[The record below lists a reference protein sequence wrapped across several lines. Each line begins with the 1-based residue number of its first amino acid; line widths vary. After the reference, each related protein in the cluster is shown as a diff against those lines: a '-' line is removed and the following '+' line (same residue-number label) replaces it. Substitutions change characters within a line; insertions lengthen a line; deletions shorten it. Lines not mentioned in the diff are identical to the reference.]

1 MIRWSDSGSITS
13 EILVDTLK
21 TLDSLGV
28 YARDDN
34 QHLRPFLLLDGHQS
48 RLQVPFLEYINRP
61 EDNWVVCIGVPYGTA
76 LWQVGDSK
84 EQNGSFNMSM
94 TKSKIE
100 LLELKEKKSMNGNH
114 QSTDIIPLINK
125 AWNDSFARVE
135 KNKQAIA
142 ERGWYPLNRN
152 ILLNDELRS
161 TMTPAE
167 VQNEMISDS
176 ITFLSPYLND
186 HQVTQHS
193 SRCHQAHTKQVST
206 LVLVINHYI

>member
-1 MIRWSDSGSITS
+1 M
-13 EILVDTLK
+13 
-21 TLDSLGV
+21 
-28 YARDDN
+28 
-34 QHLRPFLLLDGHQS
+34 LLDGHQS
-48 RLQVPFLEYINRP
+48 RLQLPFLNYINHP

-94 TKSKIE
+94 TKSKLD
-100 LLELKEKKSMNGNH
+100 LLEFKEKKAMSQSH

-135 KNKQAIA
+135 QNKQAIA

-167 VQNEMISDS
+167 I
-176 ITFLSPYLND
+176 
-186 HQVTQHS
+186 
-193 SRCHQAHTKQVST
+193 
-206 LVLVINHYI
+206 